1 MRTSYIIMGILVAV
15 YVVALFFYV
24 AAARECTTR
33 VCPNN
38 SGRIIR
44 GICICQ
50 QQQTY
55 PRW

>member
-1 MRTSYIIMGILVAV
+1 MKTSYVIIGILVAV

-44 GICICQ
+44 GVCICQ